1 MDNKNTEDD
10 KMNKTENE
18 KLHKEQNR
26 VIDSMHDS
34 S

>member
-1 MDNKNTEDD
+1 MDNQNVGDD
-10 KMNKTENE
+10 KKSKMENE
-18 KLHKEQNR
+18 NLHKEQNR